1 METTEKDLLQ
11 KPSKYVEEANKRVV
25 SEKLHRKLSLKVQGL
40 GLVKEGDWRGLLQV
54 AAHYGDK
61 NWEIVES
68 FALGERIVTKH
79 VSLLQ
84 NHGE

>member
-1 METTEKDLLQ
+1 MSELIDGSQAPKE
-11 KPSKYVEEANKRVV
+11 YVKEAKNVAA